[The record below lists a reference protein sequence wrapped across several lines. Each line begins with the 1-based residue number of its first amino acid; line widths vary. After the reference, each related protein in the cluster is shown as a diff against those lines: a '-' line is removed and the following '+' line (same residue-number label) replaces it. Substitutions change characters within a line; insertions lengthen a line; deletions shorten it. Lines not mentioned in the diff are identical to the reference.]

1 MAAKKGIFMAKKGY
15 FYFGSQKT
23 YIFYD
28 EKKGLNLCQKY
39 EI

>member
-23 YIFYD
+23 KLLWV
-28 EKKGLNLCQKY
+28 KKWLKFL
-39 EI
+39 